1 MLDSGPKVKAQSPDQ
16 YVFRSPRVWQM
27 QRFDDNFKSFAQ
39 ELIGYYSFAMRI
51 GIPGLFIH
59 PQGTGGQDCPND
71 LWKFAKQTL
80 HLA

>member
-1 MLDSGPKVKAQSPDQ
+1 
-16 YVFRSPRVWQM
+16 M